1 MFNSSTIVYLFAGAV
16 LFSLLGVLATYY
28 RDDKP
33 SGKSV
38 GRDFVAGGI
47 IVLFLKTMIPGFFP
61 ELSLKIPG
69 IPSFDQVMA
78 RHYGGGGGG
87 GNTDYEL
94 QI

>member
-1 MFNSSTIVYLFAGAV
+1 MYLVAGAFI
-16 LFSLLGVLATYY
+16 FSILGIIATYY

-78 RHYGGGGGG
+78 RRGDGA
-87 GNTDYEL
+87 TDYEL

>member
-1 MFNSSTIVYLFAGAV
+1 MFNSSTIMYLFAGAV
-16 LFSLLGVLATYY
+16 IFSTLGVIATYY

-47 IVLFLKTMIPGFFP
+47 IVLFLKTMIPSFFP
-61 ELSLKIPG
+61 ELSMKIPG
-69 IPSFDQVMA
+69 IPSFEQVMF
-78 RHYGGGGGG
+78 RRS
-87 GNTDYEL
+87 NSSTDYEL

>member
-1 MFNSSTIVYLFAGAV
+1 MFNSSTIMYLFAGAMI
-16 LFSLLGVLATYY
+16 FSILGVIATYY

-38 GRDFVAGGI
+38 GRDFIAGGI

-69 IPSFDQVMA
+69 IPSFEQVMSRQA
-78 RHYGGGGGG
+78 GGA
-87 GNTDYEL
+87 TDYEL

>member
-1 MFNSSTIVYLFAGAV
+1 MFNSSTIMYLVAGAFI
-16 LFSLLGVLATYY
+16 FSILGVISTYY

-33 SGKSV
+33 SGKSI
-38 GRDFVAGGI
+38 GRDFVAGSI

-61 ELSLKIPG
+61 ELSFKIPG

-78 RHYGGGGGG
+78 RRGDGA
-87 GNTDYEL
+87 TDYEL

>member
-1 MFNSSTIVYLFAGAV
+1 MLNSSTIVYLFAGAI
-16 LFSLLGVLATYY
+16 LFSILGLIATYY

-47 IVLFLKTMIPGFFP
+47 IVLFLKAMIPGFFP

-69 IPSFDQVMA
+69 IPTFDQVMA
-78 RHYGGGGGG
+78 RRGGGAS
-87 GNTDYEL
+87 DYEL
-94 QI
+94 QL